1 MGRGLTARLTGEKLP
16 QGQKMCGAGR
26 GGWRDCTE
34 AIYCR
39 VVRSTVNVAKTNL
52 FLVIKID
59 RRPNE
64 TQRILLLLKARVL
77 STILIMFMTIAVA

>member
-1 MGRGLTARLTGEKLP
+1 M
-16 QGQKMCGAGR
+16 QGAGDGVIALR
-26 GGWRDCTE
+26 L
-34 AIYCR
+34 YR
-39 VVRSTVNVAKTNL
+39 VVRSTVNVAKTNS